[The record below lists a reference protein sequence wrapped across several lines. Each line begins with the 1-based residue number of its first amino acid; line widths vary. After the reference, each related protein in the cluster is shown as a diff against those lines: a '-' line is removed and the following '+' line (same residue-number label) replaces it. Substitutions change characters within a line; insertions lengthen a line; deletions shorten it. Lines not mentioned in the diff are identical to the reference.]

1 MESTKIIELWG
12 PLGAIAWLCGY
23 LIIKAIPSML
33 DKHSEE
39 LKSTREMFQEEL
51 TAEREQRVQL
61 MRESHDTYREITAQT
76 TSAMNRLAAA
86 HEQVLQKVK
95 RAHDESN

>member
-39 LKSTREMFQEEL
+39 LKSTREMFQDEL

-95 RAHDESN
+95 RAHDESS

>member
-1 MESTKIIELWG
+1 MDSTKIIELWG

-39 LKSTREMFQEEL
+39 LKETRRVFQEEL
-51 TAEREQRVQL
+51 TAEREQRVDL

-76 TSAMNRLAAA
+76 TAAMNRLAAA
-86 HEQVLQKVK
+86 HQKVLQKVK
-95 RAHDESN
+95 DGPNENR